1 MLKLHT
7 LKPAGRLSSLLLA
20 GAFAFVLAVAGAFVG
35 VFGQASVA
43 HAEPSDD
50 PALEQTVES
59 DERTVTGERAVMDVG
74 HADLGMRRVDGE
86 WVLQVRDDRTS
97 PAVWRNLE
105 DVVIQVHD
113 AGKQQIPDSGY
124 EFTGAKGGEEAWVVP
139 QVEVS
144 GVVWLG
150 WNTQDPELI
159 KHAERGV
166 TMKFSKAEG
175 PGQLTLFL
183 QPGNFG
189 DPQVLVDSSN
199 LAEHNSVFIEKNTH
213 THANWVFT
221 KEGQYTTELTMTA
234 EDSEGKKVSASGSL
248 VFAVGDAT
256 DTDAAHEAAK
266 KANSGAGK
274 GSAGDA
280 AGKDSAGDKAG
291 DDAAVTPGGDNKAGD
306 EAGDDDAA
314 STEAGEN
321 KPAGASLAWW
331 LAGGAA
337 VVIAV
342 GVIVGVVLQR
352 KRRATEKE
360 VWGSGAE
367 E

>member
-7 LKPAGRLSSLLLA
+7 LKPAGRLSALLLT
-20 GAFAFVLAVAGAFVG
+20 GALAFVLAVAGAFAG

-59 DERTVTGERAVMDVG
+59 DERTVTGEPAVMDVG

-221 KEGQYTTELTMTA
+221 KEGQYTTDLTMTA
-234 EDSEGKKVSASGSL
+234 EDSEGKKVSASASL

-266 KANSGAGK
+266 KANSGGK
-274 GSAGDA
+274 EAAGDGA
-280 AGKDSAGDKAG
+280 SKGAAGDKAG
-291 DDAAVTPGGDNKAGD
+291 DDAAVTPGGNDKAGD
-306 EAGDDDAA
+306 DKDA

-342 GVIVGVVLQR
+342 GVAVGVVLQR
-352 KRRATEKE
+352 KRRETEEE
-360 VWGSGAE
+360 VWGSGADE
-367 E
+367 

>member
-35 VFGQASVA
+35 VFGQVSVA

-86 WVLQVRDDRTS
+86 WVLQVRDDRSS

-113 AGKQQIPDSGY
+113 AGKQEIPESGY
-124 EFTGAKGGEEAWVVP
+124 EFTGAKGGDEAWVVP

-159 KHAERGV
+159 KHAESGV
-166 TMKFSKAEG
+166 TMKFSEAEG

-256 DTDAAHEAAK
+256 DIDAAHAAAK
-266 KANSGAGK
+266 KANSGGK
-274 GSAGDA
+274 EAAGDGASKGA
-280 AGKDSAGDKAG
+280 AGDEAG
-291 DDAAVTPGGDNKAGD
+291 DDAAVTPGGNDK
-306 EAGDDDAA
+306 AGDDDAA

-321 KPAGASLAWW
+321 KPVGASLAWW

-342 GVIVGVVLQR
+342 GVAVGVVLQR
-352 KRRATEKE
+352 KRRETEEE
-360 VWGSGAE
+360 VWGSGADE
-367 E
+367 

>member
-7 LKPAGRLSSLLLA
+7 LKPAGRLSALLLT
-20 GAFAFVLAVAGAFVG
+20 GALAFVLAVAGAFVG
-35 VFGQASVA
+35 VFGQVSVA

-59 DERTVTGERAVMDVG
+59 DERTVTGEPAVMDVG

-159 KHAERGV
+159 EHAERGV

-221 KEGQYTTELTMTA
+221 KEGQYTTDLTMTA
-234 EDSEGKKVSASGSL
+234 EDSEGKKVSASASL

-266 KANSGAGK
+266 KANSGGK
-274 GSAGDA
+274 DASGDGASKGADGKAGDE
-280 AGKDSAGDKAG
+280 AG
-291 DDAAVTPGGDNKAGD
+291 DDAAVTPGGND

-342 GVIVGVVLQR
+342 GVVVGVMLQR
-352 KRRATEKE
+352 KRRETEEE
-360 VWGSGAE
+360 VWGSGANE
-367 E
+367 